1 MTFQSFSF
9 GRGDDEIGGP
19 KKRFKGQEGMRYRV
33 SFPWWEGI
41 DDGKPNFEADGP
53 EFVGAKRNYIQGVGY
68 VLNKGPEYTKL
79 ANGESP
85 RTAIATILVVWPMNS
100 KGKLDKEAIANGD
113 IDVCPWV
120 FSQDK
125 YRAIEPIH
133 REFHLG
139 AHDLTINCSDTTYQ
153 KMTFSPCKDSIMAK
167 LAEKGGKVWQKIV
180 EETQVLAGSIRNE
193 IGRDMSIKDIREKL
207 QGGGQSGG
215 NPAAVASGVMATEDI
230 DNLVDDLLDD
240 DDDD

>member
-1 MTFQSFSF
+1 MSFQSFSF
-9 GRGDDEIGGP
+9 GRDDEEIGGP

-33 SFPWWEGI
+33 SFPWWKGI
-41 DDGKPNFEADGP
+41 EDGKPDFTLDGP
-53 EFVGAKRNYIQGVGY
+53 EFIGAKRNYIQGVGY

-100 KGKLDKEAIANGD
+100 KGKLDKDAISNGD

-133 REFHLG
+133 REFPLG
-139 AHDLTINCSDTTYQ
+139 AHDLIINCTDTTYQ
-153 KMTFSPCKDSIMAK
+153 KMTFSPSKDSIMVK
-167 LAEKGGKVWQKIV
+167 LAEKGSKVWERIV

-193 IGRDMSIKDIREKL
+193 IGRELTLDQIREKL
-207 QGGGQSGG
+207 AGGGQGGG
-215 NPAAVASGVMATEDI
+215 NPAAVTSAVATEDI
-230 DNLVDDLLDD
+230 DNLVDNLLDD
-240 DDDD
+240 ED